1 MNTSQYGEVMKE
13 ALPLTLVAGAV
24 VTEIDDTVITASEL
38 ENVALWGL
46 TFGAWF
52 KIGLLIALV
61 LLIAERATS
70 TYRNIKETQR
80 GSTST

>member
-70 TYRNIKETQR
+70 TYKNIKETQR

>member
-1 MNTSQYGEVMKE
+1 MNTSHYGEVMKE

-70 TYRNIKETQR
+70 TYKNIKETQR
-80 GSTST
+80 GSTSA